1 MTTIIT
7 TPPRMKVRVGY
18 QCERP
23 TNVCSACV
31 KYDAEKRR
39 CGPRFATFPRPGV
52 PIFPSYVSMPA
63 NGICQNFREKLQ

>member
-18 QCERP
+18 AVDRP
-23 TNVCSACV
+23 TNVCSACA

-39 CGPRFATFPRPGV
+39 CGPRFAMFPRPGV
-52 PIFPSYVSMPA
+52 PISPSYITMPA
-63 NGICQNFREKLQ
+63 NGTCQYFREKTQ